1 MTKTEEELF
10 ERCLYLEGKRFE
22 KEDLIEE
29 MLDYLVKTNITLEEM
44 IELEIM
50 VYGETYVP
58 EINNNLKK
66 ALEVF

>member
-22 KEDLIEE
+22 KEDLIEQ

-50 VYGETYVP
+50 VYGEAYVP

>member
-10 ERCLYLEGKRFE
+10 ERCLYLEGKRYE
-22 KEDLIEE
+22 KEDLIED

-44 IELEIM
+44 IDLEIM
-50 VYGETYVP
+50 VYGEAYLP

>member
-10 ERCLYLEGKRFE
+10 ERCLKLEGIRYE

-44 IELEIM
+44 INLEIM
-50 VYGETYVP
+50 VYGEAYVP
-58 EINNNLKK
+58 EINNNLKR

>member
-29 MLDYLVKTNITLEEM
+29 MLDYLVKTNITLEKM
-44 IELEIM
+44 INLEIM
-50 VYGETYVP
+50 VYGEAYVP

>member
-44 IELEIM
+44 INLEIM
-50 VYGETYVP
+50 VYGEAYVP

>member
-50 VYGETYVP
+50 VYGEAYVP